1 MRKMKLTQGPVV
13 SYTSRRERRKC
24 CLDLLKRPVLRPST
38 ALGGITM
45 ILGPADASVDP
56 NEKDEDKEIA
66 MRSKIIALQAGHC
79 ATGVETGGVR

>member
-24 CLDLLKRPVLRPST
+24 CLDLLKRLVLRPST

-45 ILGPADASVDP
+45 ILGPAAASVDP
-56 NEKDEDKEIA
+56 
-66 MRSKIIALQAGHC
+66 S
-79 ATGVETGGVR
+79 

>member
-1 MRKMKLTQGPVV
+1 
-13 SYTSRRERRKC
+13 
-24 CLDLLKRPVLRPST
+24 
-38 ALGGITM
+38 M

-56 NEKDEDKEIA
+56 SEKDENREIA